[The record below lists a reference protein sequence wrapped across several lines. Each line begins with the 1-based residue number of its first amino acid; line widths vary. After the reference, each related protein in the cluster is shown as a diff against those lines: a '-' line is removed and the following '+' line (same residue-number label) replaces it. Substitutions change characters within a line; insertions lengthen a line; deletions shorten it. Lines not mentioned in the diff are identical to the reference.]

1 MNNEFLE
8 FVKEFEIG
16 IKTFNKTHNITRL
29 KDIKAA
35 AFDSIE
41 ILNFLEFKS
50 GIRVADI
57 GSGAGFPALFLA
69 FLKRDC
75 EFYLYEPNYKKAAFL
90 SLMKAKFNLE
100 NVFIKPIKVECEN
113 DLKCDLITSRAFAKT
128 EMIVTLCNNIS
139 NSNTKFILYK
149 GSFVKDELDCLNDF
163 RLHERNNRIFLE
175 FHKKDFKII
184 TN

>member
-8 FVKEFEIG
+8 FVKLYENELNIY
-16 IKTFNKTHNITRL
+16 NKVHNITRL

-35 AFDSIE
+35 ALDSIE

-69 FLKRDC
+69 LLKRNC

-90 SLMKAKFNLE
+90 SLVKAKFNLE
-100 NVFIKPIKVECEN
+100 NVCIKPIKVEYEKE
-113 DLKCDLITSRAFAKT
+113 LKVDLITSRAFAKT
-128 EMIVTLCNNIS
+128 SLVVNLCDNLANP
-139 NSNTKFILYK
+139 NTKFILYK
-149 GSFVKDELDCLNDF
+149 GSFVKDELDCLNVYK
-163 RLHERNNRIFLE
+163 LHERNNRIFLE
-175 FHKKDFKII
+175 FYKKDFKIV